1 MARLIWSPRA
11 ARDFHNICEYI
22 ARDSR
27 RAARK
32 FGRRLLQ
39 VIESIPDQ
47 PRLGSI
53 VPEYE
58 RDDIREHILGD
69 YRIVYRLANKRI
81 EIVAISHGARL
92 LPPSPPE

>member
-1 MARLIWSPRA
+1 MAQLIWSPRA

-39 VIESIPDQ
+39 VIESIPHQ
-47 PRLGSI
+47 PLLGAI

-58 RDDIREHILGD
+58 RHDIRERMLAD
-69 YRIVYRLANKRI
+69 YRIVYRLRDDGI
-81 EIVAISHGARL
+81 EIVAITHGARL
-92 LPPSPPE
+92 LPRSPQE